1 MIIKYLLLAAVVY
14 VVYKYFDL
22 AKQLGEGKS
31 KPKID
36 SNPAPESDDFVDYE
50 EIEE

>member
-1 MIIKYLLLAAVVY
+1 MIIKYLLLAGVVY
-14 VVYKYFDL
+14 VVYKYFDM

-36 SNPAPESDDFVDYE
+36 SSPTKEADDFVDYE
-50 EIEE
+50 EIED